1 MSLPHVFRLIVFDY
15 DGTLVDSQRVIL
27 AAMTQAFAEHGLPAQ
42 APEAVRR
49 TVGLKLETAIAR
61 LLPDPADGDLAG
73 RVAAS
78 YRHAFFQ
85 IRERPDYDEPLFPGV
100 AEGLRRL
107 EAPNVCLGIA
117 TGKSRRGLLAGLK
130 RHGLH
135 RQFVTL
141 QTADDGPAKPHPE
154 SLFRAMADVGARP
167 AETVVVG
174 DTTFDMEM
182 AGNAKATAIG
192 VAWGYHAPA
201 ELRASGA
208 ARIVER
214 FADLPEALAG
224 VGEARAC
231 G

>member
-1 MSLPHVFRLIVFDY
+1 
-15 DGTLVDSQRVIL
+15 
-27 AAMTQAFAEHGLPAQ
+27 
-42 APEAVRR
+42 
-49 TVGLKLETAIAR
+49 
-61 LLPDPADGDLAG
+61 
-73 RVAAS
+73 
-78 YRHAFFQ
+78 
-85 IRERPDYDEPLFPGV
+85 
-100 AEGLRRL
+100 
-107 EAPNVCLGIA
+107 LGIA